1 MKLRYTPQAI
11 ADIREVRDYIRDI
24 LHNPAAA
31 ERVTRSILDGFA
43 ALKQFPE
50 MGISLA
56 AKTGFE
62 TDLRMLVCGRY
73 IALYR
78 IDQDA
83 GAVSVARIIH
93 AQQDYVRILLNDVE
107 SVEQEEA
114 SE

>member
-11 ADIREVRDYIRDI
+11 ADIRDVKDYIRDI

-31 ERVTRSILDGFA
+31 KRIACSILDSCA
-43 ALKQFPE
+43 TLKQFPE
-50 MGISLA
+50 LGISLA

-62 TDLRMLVCGRY
+62 TDLRMLVCGHY

-78 IDQDA
+78 IDQNA

-107 SVEQEEA
+107 SVEQKET

>member
-11 ADIREVRDYIRDI
+11 ADIREVKDYIRDI

-31 ERVTRSILDGFA
+31 ERIAHSILDSCA

-50 MGISLA
+50 IGISLA

-62 TDLRMLVCGRY
+62 TDLHMLVCGRY

-78 IDQDA
+78 IDQNV

-93 AQQDYVRILLNDVE
+93 AQQDYIRILRNYDG
-107 SVEQEEA
+107 SVEQEET